1 MELDL
6 QGTLKV
12 VSTTSDRLGQLSV
25 DYGQLIFVRDTRELY
40 FDHQQGRISYSQ
52 IIILETEEQ
61 RVNMRSP
68 VNGFYFVKNTGVIW
82 RYDNGWISITN
93 PPSELI
99 EFLPK
104 NSFPQIGKENVLY
117 IDGIKIYR
125 WLESEYVEMGVPIWE
140 TFS

>member
-61 RVNMRSP
+61 RANMRSP

>member
-12 VSTTSDRLGQLSV
+12 VSTTSDRLGQLLV

-61 RVNMRSP
+61 RANMRSP